1 MKPQPRAQV
10 AAPSRQSSAPIKE
23 TPQPPRT
30 TVMPQKALVKAKG
43 RARDSKPFGP
53 VRLTPAARILAKVI
67 VDLAENAEAQVET
80 AETAM
85 LADAAVKKE
94 VRLKRR
100 RRSRL
105 WQFLICEVLAIGALV
120 GCAMLAL
127 SHRFT
132 EPTMVSAVN
141 TATLVAAFVAVV
153 IPILF
158 FAFRQTQPWLED

>member
-1 MKPQPRAQV
+1 
-10 AAPSRQSSAPIKE
+10 
-23 TPQPPRT
+23 
-30 TVMPQKALVKAKG
+30 
-43 RARDSKPFGP
+43 
-53 VRLTPAARILAKVI
+53 
-67 VDLAENAEAQVET
+67 
-80 AETAM
+80 M

-105 WQFLICEVLAIGALV
+105 WQFLICEVLAIGVLV
-120 GCAMLAL
+120 GCGMLAL

-132 EPTMVSAVN
+132 EPTMVSVVN